1 MKKRNIILSVLFAA
15 VGLTSCDMEKYPYNA
30 VEESLYMT
38 TANDFKSARIGLYSP
53 YRTLTSGGHILTPEF
68 QCADFHATASY
79 RTRMVINTDG
89 TSSLLMETSKLFGV
103 TSTL

>member
-30 VEESLYMT
+30 VEESQYMT

-53 YRTLTSGGHILTPEF
+53 YRTLTSGFPVF
-68 QCADFHATASY
+68 CW
-79 RTRMVINTDG
+79 
-89 TSSLLMETSKLFGV
+89 
-103 TSTL
+103 